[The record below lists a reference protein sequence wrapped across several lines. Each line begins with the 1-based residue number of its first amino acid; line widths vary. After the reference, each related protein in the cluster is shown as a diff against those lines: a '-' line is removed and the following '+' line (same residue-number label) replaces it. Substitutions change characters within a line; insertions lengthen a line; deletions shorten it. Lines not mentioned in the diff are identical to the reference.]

1 MTAYGVC
8 MALLSGFMPLPS
20 GGVTPQNSFLVS
32 PGICITPPG
41 GIQLPQSGLM
51 LLLGGIM
58 LSPGSLMTVLGDFTA
73 LSGRLLLLLGI
84 LGVLPGDFTLFAGY
98 FIRLTRFKRVR
109 LRPFVGIQNRAAG
122 NSLTML
128 SACILEVFLPL
139 TPELTP
145 LMFQGNTQDIV
156 ARIRQNAARK
166 ADGARRFYF
175 LQNQCQ
181 KRRPILALEKMT
193 VYTFHHHL
201 CQMIRKFVSHPTY
214 FRIYRYLFRRI
225 AWRQFF
231 RSGSKGGI
239 GVLIP

>member
-73 LSGRLLLLLGI
+73 LSGRLLLLL
-84 LGVLPGDFTLFAGY
+84 GDFTLFAGY